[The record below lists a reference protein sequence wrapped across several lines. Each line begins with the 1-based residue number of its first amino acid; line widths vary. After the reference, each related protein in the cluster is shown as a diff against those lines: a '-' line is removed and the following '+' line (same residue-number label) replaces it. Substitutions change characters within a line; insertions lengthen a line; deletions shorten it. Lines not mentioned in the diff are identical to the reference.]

1 MGTMGKIIVTKDDT
15 EIQDSKLYI
24 RNETEVWVVTETSEF
39 KTDLSF
45 DPDKGSINQL
55 IDFDGNS
62 LSVISAENFQ
72 VEEDSN
78 KEIVLSE
85 GITAKLDCNEQGT
98 VTSYKVGPVSQPS
111 TYASY
116 SSSSASSL
124 SSDLSSNDAE
134 QNQGS
139 HDLRVEQPSSS
150 SSASSL
156 LSGFFSHGVKQDQ
169 DSHELTV
176 EQPSSSS
183 SSSSLLSRLLS
194 HGVKQDQVSHELPV
208 VQPSS
213 SSSSSSSDLSSNGT
227 EPSQDRSELNEQDKQ
242 IQELKEVLDIRE
254 KDLDAV
260 FGDHPFGKRARRM
273 LEDARGILSNFD
285 KNQSSFEEIINQVQ
299 TYRAELTS
307 EIQQA
312 EPFYYLRQDYAS
324 LLAARDVEKKNPSSN
339 EQKSKIKAL
348 NGRLNELGL
357 ALGLIVNPNIFQDCE
372 QGTIEAELARLHGNI
387 DKLSGEK
394 PRGTKTPASENWIL
408 KQAFNTMYKKL
419 YAAYFQLNN
428 ELTAYNFVDVI
439 NKINQVDLTDLS
451 NYKEV
456 KQLLSKQEP
465 SERNPKILTVKY
477 PYQNTLLA
485 DLQKSLDSLSN
496 QANHVKTAFINFHE
510 LISIPTDPSDP
521 YYDYMLDI
529 AEADDLLVRAEKFFN
544 VVRTIQED
552 YSSSNNDLA
561 KALAKITEQAASH
574 LNAIKALVNDELKSE
589 DGLSNTHSIAYKQ
602 AEHAKQAQEASQHQS
617 LITKWIKTGLS
628 SVFSSAQSTQKPFV
642 RLSSVT
648 THDQYEFLSTFIEQ
662 LNDISV
668 PTSTMEETWFAAIS
682 AKERETNPERIDYD
696 RTVKRLI
703 DDLTAIKDK
712 AASSIDE
719 KLLPSDFMSSA
730 HAVISYHLQHNQSK
744 QYGPAVAN
752 ALIAAIRKSPQYN
765 LYAETARLNT
775 FGVSIEKEE
784 EEGEREAINMNDKSS
799 FVVNNPSSY
808 ENLSAYLKAVH
819 RTYSEF
825 ASNALLANHYNDLLD
840 VREALKASSS
850 SSSSSRSFA

>member
-1 MGTMGKIIVTKDDT
+1 MGKIIVTKDDT

-39 KTDLSF
+39 KTDLSY

-62 LSVISAENFQ
+62 LLVISAENFQ
-72 VEEDSN
+72 VKEEDSN
-78 KEIVLSE
+78 EEIVLSE

-98 VTSYKVGPVSQPS
+98 VTSYKVGPFSQS
-111 TYASY
+111 SAAADDE
-116 SSSSASSL
+116 SSSSSSSSSL

-134 QNQGS
+134 QDQDS

-150 SSASSL
+150 SRWSFPL
-156 LSGFFSHGVKQDQ
+156 LSGFSSHGVKQNQ
-169 DSHELTV
+169 
-176 EQPSSSS
+176 
-183 SSSSLLSRLLS
+183 
-194 HGVKQDQVSHELPV
+194 GSHELPV
-208 VQPSS
+208 EQPSSS

-227 EPSQDRSELNEQDKQ
+227 ETSQDRSELNEQDKQ
-242 IQELKEVLDIRE
+242 IQELKAVLDIRE

-260 FGDHPFGKRARRM
+260 FGDHPFGKKVRRILEEARS
-273 LEDARGILSNFD
+273 ILSNFD
-285 KNQSSFEEIINQVQ
+285 KNSSNFHEIISHVQ
-299 TYRAELTS
+299 TCQAELTS

-312 EPFYYLRQDYAS
+312 EPFYYLRQEYAS
-324 LLAARDVEKKNPSSN
+324 LLAARDAEKKNPSSH
-339 EQKSKIKAL
+339 EQKNKIEAL
-348 NGRLNELGL
+348 NARLNEFGL
-357 ALGLIVNPNIFQDCE
+357 ALGLIVNPNIFEGFE
-372 QGTIEAELARLHGNI
+372 QGTIEAELARLHDNI

-394 PRGTKTPASENWIL
+394 PRGSNAPSENWIL

-428 ELTAYNFVDVI
+428 ELTAYNFVAVI
-439 NKINQVDLTDLS
+439 NKINQVELTDLS
-451 NYKEV
+451 NYKEI

-465 SERNPKILTVKY
+465 SERNPKISTVKY
-477 PYQNTLLA
+477 TYQNTLLA
-485 DLQKSLDSLSN
+485 DLQKSLNSLSN

-521 YYDYMLDI
+521 YYAHMLDI
-529 AEADDLLVRAEKFFN
+529 AEADDLLVRAEKLFD
-544 VVRTIQED
+544 VVRTIQEH
-552 YSSSNNDLA
+552 YSSSNNSLA

-574 LNAIKALVNDELKSE
+574 LDGIKALVNDELKSE
-589 DGLSNTHSIAYKQ
+589 DDSRTHSIAYKQ
-602 AEHAKQAQEASQHQS
+602 AEHARQAQEASQHQS

-648 THDQYEFLSTFIEQ
+648 THDQYEFLSTFIQE
-662 LNDISV
+662 LDDISS
-668 PTSTMEETWFAAIS
+668 PASTMEETWFAAIS
-682 AKERETNPERIDYD
+682 AKERETNPERIDYN

-752 ALIAAIRKSPQYN
+752 ALITAIRKSRQYQ
-765 LYAETARLNT
+765 LYAETTRLNT
-775 FGVSIEKEE
+775 FGVSIEKQEG
-784 EEGEREAINMNDKSS
+784 EEGETINMNDKNS
-799 FVVNNPSSY
+799 FVVNNLSSY
-808 ENLSAYLKAVH
+808 ENLSAYLKAVCK
-819 RTYSEF
+819 TYSEF

-840 VREALKASSS
+840 VREALQARSS